1 VRLHHV
7 GLVVRDITAS
17 VKAHGACF
25 HIEQCYGPVVDTLQ
39 EAEIV
44 MLRPESGPWI
54 ELLRPTTATSPLAR
68 ALRDGGGLHHLCFA
82 VPDVSKV
89 VQEVRSRGGV
99 VICPP
104 TKAIAFG
111 GLEVAFA
118 FYRHVGLVEYVDERA
133 TPPFCSSLAI
143 EEVGT

>member
-1 VRLHHV
+1 MRLHHV
-7 GLVVRDITAS
+7 GLVVRDITVS
-17 VKAHGACF
+17 IKAHQACL
-25 HIEQCYGPVVDTLQ
+25 HIEQCYGPVVDPLQ

-44 MLRPESGPWI
+44 FLRPEGSAWI
-54 ELLRPTTATSPLAR
+54 ELLRPTTSTSPLAR

-99 VICPP
+99 VVCPP

-133 TPPFCSSLAI
+133 TPPFCLS
-143 EEVGT
+143 

>member
-1 VRLHHV
+1 V
-7 GLVVRDITAS
+7 GLVVRDIAAS
-17 VKAHGACF
+17 IQAHRAWF
-25 HIEQCYGPVVDTLQ
+25 HIEQCYGPVVDPLQ

-44 MLRPESGPWI
+44 FLLPEGGAWL

-89 VQEVRSRGGV
+89 IQEVRSRGGIV
-99 VICPP
+99 VCPP

-118 FYRHVGLVEYVDERA
+118 FYRHVGLVEYVDDRA

-143 EEVGT
+143 EEVET